1 MVIKMKRK
9 IVQTITVIFIMFAI
23 VNIANVVYADDIN
36 PDDFTAIYSKTGVNN
51 LDNKMGQILGI
62 VQIAGTS
69 ISIIA
74 LIALGIKYMLSSP
87 DEKATVKEK
96 LTPYVIG
103 TIIFF
108 AATNLVS
115 IISRFAFKL

>member
-51 LDNKMGQILGI
+51 LDNKM
-62 VQIAGTS
+62 
-69 ISIIA
+69 
-74 LIALGIKYMLSSP
+74 
-87 DEKATVKEK
+87 D
-96 LTPYVIG
+96 
-103 TIIFF
+103 
-108 AATNLVS
+108 
-115 IISRFAFKL
+115 RFLELCK

>member
-1 MVIKMKRK
+1 
-9 IVQTITVIFIMFAI
+9 
-23 VNIANVVYADDIN
+23 
-36 PDDFTAIYSKTGVNN
+36 
-51 LDNKMGQILGI
+51 
-62 VQIAGTS
+62 
-69 ISIIA
+69 
-74 LIALGIKYMLSSP
+74 MLSSP

-115 IISRFAFKL
+115 IFQDLHLSYNNIKILNVKQNKFVLHLGFFFAKKKQKIM